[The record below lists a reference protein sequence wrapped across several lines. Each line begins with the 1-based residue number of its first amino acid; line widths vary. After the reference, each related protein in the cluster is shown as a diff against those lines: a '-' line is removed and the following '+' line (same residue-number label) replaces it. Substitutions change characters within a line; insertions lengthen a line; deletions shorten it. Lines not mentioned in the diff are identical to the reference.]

1 MLWEKHVQRLKNYPV
16 MSPAQ
21 KFSNSPSPARVE
33 SSAALAAQ
41 GVSARKE
48 FGVDPHADGESS
60 NFRDDAS
67 RPSAAP
73 AGDLGAKGSSSHLVG
88 SFRKL
93 NPYPSIYT
101 AQEIIYNASILFLH
115 GAIYQLPSLPQ
126 LHAWIS
132 EHWEP
137 LIMEEV
143 GDALADFLMA
153 SSRDNDLAII
163 PGRSPENTKFANSSD
178 MALLVLS
185 PADTGVLSPV
195 GSSVAVFVGLRWT
208 GDVGV
213 FPFSSTSSELLTF
226 CLSIRGSLS
235 LSNPSNEY
243 PETSEFSLYMF
254 SKIFDIICPKTK
266 KAIHCIAGVQKIFNI
281 ICPKTKKAIHC
292 IVGVQIIDAFPRL
305 LYPTHVASMFLSN
318 AMDLLQSYGLVVQLA
333 DYVHASFYSGHAL
346 NTAIQGYDLHSGK
359 GLVGGL
365 FMHKGLLKNS
375 GFLCVYLVLK
385 RSLHARDKTTDPI
398 N

>member
-1 MLWEKHVQRLKNYPV
+1 

-143 GDALADFLMA
+143 GDALADFLMVDVKPSDIFHCTFA
-153 SSRDNDLAII
+153 RILIDLDISNGLPAKILLKSSKGSWVQSLDYEGI
-163 PGRSPENTKFANSSD
+163 PFRCTRCF
-178 MALLVLS
+178 
-185 PADTGVLSPV
+185 
-195 GSSVAVFVGLRWT
+195 
-208 GDVGV
+208 
-213 FPFSSTSSELLTF
+213 
-226 CLSIRGSLS
+226 
-235 LSNPSNEY
+235 
-243 PETSEFSLYMF
+243 
-254 SKIFDIICPKTK
+254 KTRHAAEHCSFEK
-266 KAIHCIAGVQKIFNI
+266 KAIKATWWKGTYVQHYMVSKISD
-281 ICPKTKKAIHC
+281 
-292 IVGVQIIDAFPRL
+292 QPR
-305 LYPTHVASMFLSN
+305 SFFE
-318 AMDLLQSYGLVVQLA
+318 VVTLE
-333 DYVHASFYSGHAL
+333 
-346 NTAIQGYDLHSGK
+346 
-359 GLVGGL
+359 
-365 FMHKGLLKNS
+365 
-375 GFLCVYLVLK
+375 
-385 RSLHARDKTTDPI
+385 P
-398 N
+398 